1 MASRTTRLALTA
13 GDQVVSSSSNFLV
26 GVLVGRYAG
35 PGPYGAYI
43 LAFTTWLLVLGIHR
57 ALVAE
62 PAVIDGRL
70 HDDRAAT
77 LRRGLIAE
85 LRLAVVLSGL
95 LVPAGV
101 VATLVRTDS
110 AGPSLLVLAVLLPA
124 LITQDYWRSMAF
136 GLGRPGVALLNDAVF
151 VAVQLVALVVVIASG
166 GRTAPW
172 FLLAW
177 GAGAVA
183 GAIVGCFQLHVNPFG
198 RRRGPLFSHTWP
210 FSRWLLADFLT
221 IFAVDQTY
229 VLLVALLLGPE
240 DFGGLRAALS
250 LMGPCAVILLSGGNL
265 GLPMMAEANT
275 SSGVEGLV
283 GVATKLTRVVGAAV
297 LGYCLIVFAVGPTL
311 LTWIY
316 GPEFSSAGNLTRIAA
331 LTYAVAVASFGAGI
345 AIRVARHARAM
356 WMARLWLAGLSGV
369 STVLL
374 SSAFGVAGAAWVGVI
389 TAAAGVAA
397 TLAVFSSYVA
407 GARRRARTAPKPR
420 DLPSGVGPARTRGPG
435 DTARPRDG
443 RHPRPVRHRGTRRR
457 CRARLTAV
465 RDDPCR

>member
-1 MASRTTRLALTA
+1 VTVTSRPTRLVLTT

-43 LAFTTWLLVLGIHR
+43 LAFTMWLLVVGIHR
-57 ALVAE
+57 ALVTE
-62 PAVIDGRL
+62 PVVIDGGL

-77 LRRGLIAE
+77 LRRGLIAD
-85 LRLAVVLSGL
+85 LRLAVVLALL

-101 VATLVRTDS
+101 LATVARDDS

-136 GLGRPGVALLNDAVF
+136 ALGRPGMALLNDAAF
-151 VAVQLVALVVVIASG
+151 VAVQVAALAVVIAAG

-177 GAGAVA
+177 GAGAVTGAMA
-183 GAIVGCFQLHVNPFG
+183 GFVQFRVNPFG
-198 RRRGPLFSHTWP
+198 RRRGPLFAYTWP

-240 DFGGLRAALS
+240 EFGGLRAALS
-250 LMGPCAVILLSGGNL
+250 LMGPTAVILLTGGNL
-265 GLPMMAEANT
+265 GLPMMAEANAG
-275 SSGVEGLV
+275 SGVDGLV
-283 GVATKLTRVVGAAV
+283 RVATKLTRVVGAAV
-297 LGYCLIVFAVGPTL
+297 LGYCVIVFAVGPTL

-316 GPEFSSAGNLTRIAA
+316 GPEFSSAGNLTRVAA
-331 LTYAVAVASFGAGI
+331 VTYAVAVASFGAGI

-356 WMARLWLAGLSGV
+356 WMARLSVACLSGV

-374 SSAFGVAGAAWVGVI
+374 ASALGVTGAAWAGVI
-389 TAAAGVAA
+389 TAAAGAAA
-397 TLAVFSSYVA
+397 TLAVFRSYVTT
-407 GARRRARTAPKPR
+407 ARRRAGMAPKTHARSPR
-420 DLPSGVGPARTRGPG
+420 VGAAPQEPPTMPPGPG
-435 DTARPRDG
+435 MGVILGLSATEGHDAAVERD
-443 RHPRPVRHRGTRRR
+443 
-457 CRARLTAV
+457 
-465 RDDPCR
+465 